1 MRKTNKQLVLNLV
14 LLLFTLIILFAG
26 LELVVRFLNLSASY
40 GYPLGL
46 FQNDENLDY
55 RMSSGINGTFVK
67 QEFAVPIYTNTLG
80 LRDHEYYY
88 NYGITKPDDVFRILA
103 LGDSFTWG
111 AHGTTLDETFV
122 KVLEAKL
129 NQNVDL
135 GAEIKKVEVVNAG
148 VRGYSP
154 DQEVAYLKTNG
165 LKLTPDLVTLN
176 FYVNNDFSGNGAK
189 GEMRVNDKGQLVL
202 TRQGKGYIERT
213 REFILEKSHAYRLM
227 EKGVVSLSAKFIGE
241 NVVAKV
247 AKWDTK
253 KELFA
258 PLSEDFRQD
267 VKETYTVLEEANN
280 LLLKKGVDF
289 VIVLIP
295 AKYQVDDKLWDIFLD
310 ENNFKEGDVQRDRP
324 QEIIKK
330 FAEKRNILVIDLL
343 PSMQENNND
352 NNFFWNLNP
361 HFNKLGNEVAGE
373 IIFEELK
380 KTKFIKE
387 IS

>member
-1 MRKTNKQLVLNLV
+1 M
-14 LLLFTLIILFAG
+14 
-26 LELVVRFLNLSASY
+26 
-40 GYPLGL
+40 
-46 FQNDENLDY
+46 
-55 RMSSGINGTFVK
+55 
-67 QEFAVPIYTNTLG
+67 
-80 LRDHEYYY
+80 
-88 NYGITKPDDVFRILA
+88 
-103 LGDSFTWG
+103 
-111 AHGTTLDETFV
+111 
-122 KVLEAKL
+122 
-129 NQNVDL
+129 
-135 GAEIKKVEVVNAG
+135 
-148 VRGYSP
+148 
-154 DQEVAYLKTNG
+154 
-165 LKLTPDLVTLN
+165 TLN